1 MPELGRF
8 FGIIIA
14 MYYDDHPPPHFHVR
28 YGGQRA
34 IIAISTLSLLRGKLS
49 PRVFGMVM
57 EWGVLHQT
65 ELLENWDL
73 ARQHAPLRKVAP
85 LE

>member
-1 MPELGRF
+1 MPELSRF